1 MYVCIYKIDYDLD
14 VKLQSI
20 FDVEKKYRRKRK
32 REKGKSDKIW
42 TRTASNATRSE
53 ENITDRSHSTL
64 ISTREG
70 KRLLPLCASG
80 TRERRF

>member
-1 MYVCIYKIDYDLD
+1 MLNCNQFSMWRKNTD
-14 VKLQSI
+14 
-20 FDVEKKYRRKRK
+20 EKEKER
-32 REKGKSDKIW
+32 REKAIKFGRELRL
-42 TRTASNATRSE
+42 TATRSE

-64 ISTREG
+64 ISAREG